1 MSEVVV
7 ETRQL
12 SKVYVMGGEEVRAV
26 DGVDLEVRKGDF
38 VSIMGP
44 SGSGKTTLLNLI
56 GCIDRPTNGAILL
69 DGQDLSGSKE
79 VELDRLRMRK
89 IGFVFQS
96 FNLMPIMT
104 ALENVMFPMQM
115 AGVPR
120 KEQARRATEL
130 LTWVGLPKRL
140 YHKPR
145 ELSAGENQRVGI
157 ARALANSPS
166 ILLADE
172 PTGNLDSKTTKEISL
187 LFQRVN
193 SEHGMTIMLI
203 THNEAVA
210 EVASR
215 LLRMRDGRIVSDA

>member
-1 MSEVVV
+1 VVV

-26 DGVDLEVRKGDF
+26 DGVDLEVRRGDF

-56 GCIDRPTNGAILL
+56 GCIDRPTSGAILL

-115 AGVPR
+115 AGVSR
-120 KEQARRATEL
+120 KEQVKRATEL

-210 EVASR
+210 EAASR

>member
-1 MSEVVV
+1 MNSVVV

-12 SKVYVMGGEEVRAV
+12 SKVYVMGGEKVNAV
-26 DGVDLEVRKGDF
+26 DSVDLQVRKGDF

-56 GCIDRPTNGAILL
+56 GCIDRPTSGLIRL
-69 DGQDLSGSKE
+69 DDQDLSGLKE
-79 VELDRLRMRK
+79 VELDRLRMQK

-104 ALENVMFPMQM
+104 ALENVMFPMEM

-120 KEQARRATEL
+120 KEQVRRATDL

-140 YHKPR
+140 NHKPR

-172 PTGNLDSKTTKEISL
+172 PTGNLDSKTTREICS

-193 SEHGMTIMLI
+193 GEQGVTIMLI

-210 EVASR
+210 EVARRS
-215 LLRMRDGRIVSDA
+215 LRMRDGRVVSGG

>member
-1 MSEVVV
+1 MNEVVV
-7 ETRQL
+7 EARQL

-38 VSIMGP
+38 VSVMGP

-56 GCIDRPTNGAILL
+56 GCIDCPTSGAIRL
-69 DGQDLSGSKE
+69 DGQDTAGLKE
-79 VELDRLRMRK
+79 VELDRLRMRR

-104 ALENVMFPMQM
+104 ALENVMFPMEM
-115 AGVPR
+115 AGVSR
-120 KEQARRATEL
+120 KQQVKRATEL

-140 YHKPR
+140 HHKPR

-210 EVASR
+210 EVAGR
-215 LLRMRDGRIVSDA
+215 VLRMRDGRIVSDA

>member
-1 MSEVVV
+1 MNELVV
-7 ETRQL
+7 EARQL

-38 VSIMGP
+38 VSVMGP

-56 GCIDRPTNGAILL
+56 GCIDCPTSGAIRL
-69 DGQDLSGSKE
+69 DGQGTAGLKE
-79 VELDRLRMRK
+79 VELDRLRMQR

-104 ALENVMFPMQM
+104 ALENVMFPMEM
-115 AGVPR
+115 AGVSR
-120 KEQARRATEL
+120 KEQVKRATEL

-140 YHKPR
+140 HHKPR

-210 EVASR
+210 EVAGR
-215 LLRMRDGRIVSDA
+215 VLRMRDGRIVSDA